1 MRLKD
6 KVVLI
11 TGGASGIGRATALL
25 AAQEGARVVV
35 SDIDEAGGDETVAM
49 IGDKGGTGHFVKAD
63 VSNNIHVAAL
73 VQAALDAFGRLDCA
87 VNNAGITG
95 NMLSRLADIDEDV
108 FDRILSVNVKGVW
121 LCMKHE
127 LPVMAEQ
134 GGGAIVNVASVAGL
148 RVQPKDAAY
157 TASKHAVIGLTK
169 SAAIEYARYGIRVN
183 AVCPGYTDTPMVQ
196 GAIEHNE
203 QMRHL
208 TVAAIPLKRLGKPE
222 EIAEGIVWLC
232 SDAASFVTGH
242 GLVLDGGIM
251 AT

>member
-35 SDIDEAGGDETVAM
+35 SDVDEEGGDETVAM
-49 IGDKGGTGHFVKAD
+49 IRDNGGAGHFVKAD
-63 VSNNIHVAAL
+63 VSNNVHVAAL
-73 VQAALDAFGRLDCA
+73 VKAALDAFGRLDCA

-95 NMLSRLADIDEDV
+95 NMLSRLADIDEEV

-127 LPVMAEQ
+127 LPIMVEQ

-203 QMRHL
+203 QMRQL
-208 TVAAIPLKRLGKPE
+208 TVAAIPLKRLGRPE